1 MRWVAAVGPLLL
13 LLSCSRTARAP
24 WEASV
29 RAAGPGQDTEH
40 AAAPPAAREIRLTG
54 IVEAVHSSKILVPQI
69 YGQGGAQTL
78 THLVPNGSTV
88 KEGALIAAFDATQQI
103 DAARDAQAKFD
114 DLSHRV
120 EQKRAQNLADAAKR
134 AADLTQAEAD
144 RGKAELEL
152 RKGPTLPAID
162 REKDEAKLEIARIHV
177 ESLHKSGAAHDRSDA
192 AALRILELQRDRQ
205 KVMLERT
212 QSNIAKLEI
221 HSTISGMVAI
231 QNVFRA
237 NQQGKPQE
245 GDQLFPRQVLATIF
259 DPTVMAVR
267 CRVGEP
273 DGIALA
279 PGVAATVYLDA
290 YPDISLPAHVEF
302 VSPVASSALGSP
314 VKTFTALVKLDR
326 SDPRVMPDLS
336 AAVVVSAGNTR

>member
-1 MRWVAAVGPLLL
+1 MRRVAAVGPLLL
-13 LLSCSRTARAP
+13 LLSCSRTASAP
-24 WEASV
+24 WDTAAH
-29 RAAGPGQDTEH
+29 AAGPPAG
-40 AAAPPAAREIRLTG
+40 AAHTTPPAPAREIRLTG
-54 IVEAVHSSKILVPQI
+54 VVAAVHSSKILVPQI
-69 YGQGGAQTL
+69 YGQGGSQTL
-78 THLVPNGSTV
+78 THLIPNGSMV
-88 KEGALIAAFDATQQI
+88 KEGDLIASFDATQQI

-114 DLSHRV
+114 DLTHQV

-134 AADLTQAEAD
+134 TADLAQAEAD
-144 RGKAELEL
+144 LGKAELEL
-152 RKGPTLPAID
+152 RKGPTLPSID
-162 REKDEAKLEIARIHV
+162 REKDDAKLAIARVHV

-212 QSNIAKLEI
+212 ENNIAKLEI

-231 QNVFRA
+231 QNVFRG

-245 GDQLFPRQVLATIF
+245 GDQLFPRQVLASIF
-259 DPTVMAVR
+259 DPKVMAVR
-267 CRVGEP
+267 CTVGEP

-279 PGVAATVYLDA
+279 PGAIATVYLDA
-290 YPDISLPAHVEF
+290 YPDITLPAHIEF

-336 AAVVVSAGNTR
+336 AAVVVPEGNTR